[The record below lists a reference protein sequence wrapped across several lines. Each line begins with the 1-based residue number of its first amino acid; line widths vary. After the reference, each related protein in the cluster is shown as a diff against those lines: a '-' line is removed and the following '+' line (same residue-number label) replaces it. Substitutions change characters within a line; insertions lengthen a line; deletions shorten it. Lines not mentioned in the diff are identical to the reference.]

1 MKKSLIGVLMA
12 MVVLS
17 SVYCVAPAAAD
28 EDKIGGT
35 MKSIADSK
43 EPVTVQADSLR
54 YDRKTDTYFAEGHV
68 KISQKGYTLTSEKA
82 TLNEGTGD
90 AEATG
95 KARLVSP
102 DNVVFAEVIKVNFNT
117 KLGVIEQGNIFVKNG
132 NYRIKGNP
140 LKKVGDQE
148 YVITGGRFTTC
159 DAENPFWYMR
169 AKSLDVRMDRDV
181 FAKGAVFYIKGV
193 PILYMPY
200 VWLPMLKPRTSG
212 FMIPSGG
219 YNTKDGIRLIES
231 YYWAPV
237 DNFDSTLTL
246 DYRQLRG
253 LGVANE
259 LRYARNKDTK
269 LSLYGYWMDD
279 RLINADR
286 YNLTFKYQ
294 EVFAPDISGRADV
307 RLSDKNFFRDLTDT
321 TLERTQRALDSNI
334 WLTDRLGW
342 GRAYLF
348 GQYTEDLD
356 PTQNNDF
363 VVQRLPEA
371 GFNVV
376 KKQLLGQ
383 PLYFSLDS
391 AATNFYKVKGISGAR
406 FDAFPSLSC
415 DFNLAGINFE
425 PKVGYRETAYNLD
438 DNNSGAKFDPATGKK
453 DVFIDKNDT
462 ERGML
467 GAGIKLQTDLN
478 RLFLFGSGPLE
489 GVRHTLV
496 PTFAYNYVTSRGGKN
511 LPDFD
516 DLDTLDSEEV
526 LPAGSRIINALPP
539 RRSMITYS
547 LANRFVVKYRDGSEE
562 PRVDYLTVKLSQ
574 FYDFFGDTFIGTK
587 RRTFSSLYSEI
598 SYSSSLRLTL
608 NNDFR
613 YDFYQGSLR
622 SVDTDLRYDSKD
634 KLWHVGIG
642 QRYSLDAEQTF
653 MSPSRFDFFTPNT
666 DFYNN
671 FNINKAQEEGTVN
684 FLTVEGGVKIGSH
697 LDITTKLWYDWHT
710 GNFRETDG
718 TATYSSQCW
727 GLSFDYFNGPSRKQY
742 MVMLNLKGM
751 GNVKF

>member
-1 MKKSLIGVLMA
+1 MKSLFGVLMA
-12 MVVLS
+12 MVVFS
-17 SVYCVAPAAAD
+17 SIYFVLPAAAD
-28 EDKIGGT
+28 ETKIGGR

-43 EPVTVQADSLR
+43 EPVTIQADSLR
-54 YDRKTDTYFAEGHV
+54 YDRKTNTYFADGNV
-68 KISQKGYTLTSEKA
+68 KISQKDYTLTSLKA
-82 TLNEGTGD
+82 TLNEETGD
-90 AEATG
+90 AEAMG

-102 DNVVFAEVIKVNFNT
+102 DNVIFGEVIKVNFNT

-140 LKKVGDQE
+140 LEKVGDQE
-148 YVITGGRFTTC
+148 YVITGGGFTTC

-181 FAKGAVFYIKGV
+181 YAKGAVFYIKDIPV
-193 PILYMPY
+193 LYMPY

-219 YNTKDGIRLIES
+219 YNTKDGARFIES

-253 LGVANE
+253 LGVADE
-259 LRYARNKDTK
+259 IRYAQNKDTK
-269 LSLYGYWMDD
+269 LSLNGYYMDD
-279 RLINADR
+279 RLIDADR
-286 YNLTFKYQ
+286 YNLSLKYQ
-294 EVFAPDISGRADV
+294 EVFTPDISGRADIRV
-307 RLSDKNFFRDLTDT
+307 SDKNFFRDLTDT
-321 TLERTQRALDSNI
+321 TLERTQRALDSNV
-334 WLTDRLGW
+334 WLTDRWDW

-348 GQYTEDLD
+348 GQYSEDLD
-356 PTQNNDF
+356 PTQNNNF

-383 PLYFSLDS
+383 PFYFSLDS
-391 AATNFYKVKGISGAR
+391 SATNFYKLKGVSGAR
-406 FDAFPSLSC
+406 FDAFPSLSY

-425 PKVGYRETAYNLD
+425 PEVGYRETAYNLD
-438 DNNSGAKFDPATGKK
+438 DNNPDTKFDTATGKN
-453 DVFIDKNDT
+453 DLSIDKNDT
-462 ERGML
+462 ERGMF

-478 RLFLFGSGPLE
+478 RLFLFSGGPLE

-516 DLDTLDSEEV
+516 GVDTLDSEEV
-526 LPAGSRIINALPP
+526 LPTGSRINVLPP

-547 LANRFVVKYRDGSEE
+547 LANRFVLKYRDGSQV
-562 PRVDYLTVKLSQ
+562 PRVDYLTVKFSQ
-574 FYDFFGDTFIGTK
+574 FYDFFGDTFIGSK

-653 MSPSRFDFFTPNT
+653 MSPTRFDFFTPNT
-666 DFYNN
+666 DFFNN
-671 FNINKAQEEGTVN
+671 FNINKAQEESTVD

-697 LDITTKLWYDWHT
+697 WDITAKLWYDWHT

>member
-1 MKKSLIGVLMA
+1 MKSLLGVFMA
-12 MVVLS
+12 MLILS
-17 SVYCVAPAAAD
+17 SIYFVHPSAAD
-28 EDKIGGT
+28 EDKIGGR
-35 MKSIADSK
+35 MKSIADAK
-43 EPVTVQADSLR
+43 EPVSIQADTLR
-54 YDRKTDTYFAEGHV
+54 YDRNTNTYYADGHV
-68 KISQKGYTLTSEKA
+68 KISQKIYTLTSEKA
-82 TLNEGTGD
+82 ALNEETGD
-90 AEATG
+90 AVATG

-102 DNVVFAEVIKVNFNT
+102 DNVVFADVIKVNFNT

-140 LKKVGDQE
+140 LEKVGNQE
-148 YVITGGRFTTC
+148 YIITSGGFTTC
-159 DAENPFWYMR
+159 DAANPFWYMR
-169 AKSLDVRMDRDV
+169 AKSMDVRMDRDV

-193 PILYMPY
+193 PVLYMPY

-219 YNTKDGIRLIES
+219 YNTKDGVRFIES
-231 YYWAPV
+231 YYWAPLG
-237 DNFDSTLTL
+237 NFDSTLTL

-253 LGVANE
+253 LGVAGE
-259 LRYARNKDTK
+259 VRWAGNKDTK
-269 LSLYGYWMDD
+269 LSLYGYYMGD
-279 RLINADR
+279 RIVHDDR
-286 YNLTFKYQ
+286 YNLALKYQ
-294 EVFAPDISGRADV
+294 ELFAPDISGRADIN
-307 RLSDKNFFRDLTDT
+307 LSDKAFFRDLTDAT
-321 TLERTQRALDSNI
+321 RERTQRALDSNI
-334 WLTDRLGW
+334 WLTDRLDW

-348 GQYTEDLD
+348 GQYTEELD
-356 PTQNNDF
+356 PTQNNDA

-391 AATNFYKVKGISGAR
+391 AATNFYKIKGVSGAR
-406 FDAFPSLSC
+406 FDAFPSLSY
-415 DFNLAGINFE
+415 DFNLTGINFE
-425 PKVGYRETAYNLD
+425 PKVGYRETVYNLD
-438 DNNSGAKFDPATGKK
+438 DNTPTTKFDSEGNK
-453 DVFIDKNDT
+453 VLIDKSDT
-462 ERGML
+462 ERGMF

-478 RLFLFGSGPLE
+478 RLFLFSSGPLE

-516 DLDTLDSEEV
+516 DVDTLDSEEV
-526 LPAGSRIINALPP
+526 LPAGSRVINVLPA

-547 LANRFVVKYRDGSEE
+547 LANRFVLKYRDGSQE
-562 PRVDYLTVKLSQ
+562 PRVDYLTIKLSQ

-608 NNDFR
+608 NNDLR

-653 MSPSRFDFFTPNT
+653 MSPSRFDFFTPST
-666 DFYNN
+666 DFFNN
-671 FNINKAQEEGTVN
+671 FNIDKTPDKSTVN
-684 FLTVEGGVKIGSH
+684 FLTIEGGVKIGSH
-697 LDITTKLWYDWHT
+697 WDITAKLWYDWHT

>member
-1 MKKSLIGVLMA
+1 MKSLFGVLMA
-12 MVVLS
+12 MAVLAS
-17 SVYCVAPAAAD
+17 IYFAPPASAD

-35 MKSIADSK
+35 LKSIADAK
-43 EPVTVQADSLR
+43 EPVTIQADSLR
-54 YDRKTDTYFAEGHV
+54 FDRNTNTYFADGNV
-68 KISQKGYTLTSEKA
+68 KITQKDYTLTSEKA
-82 TLNEGTGD
+82 TLNEETGD
-90 AEATG
+90 AEARG

-102 DNVVFAEVIKVNFNT
+102 DNVVFADVIKVNFNT

-132 NYRIKGNP
+132 NYRIRGNP

-148 YVITGGRFTTC
+148 YIITGGGLTTC

-181 FAKGAVFYIKGV
+181 YAKGAVFYIKGIPV
-193 PILYMPY
+193 LYMPY

-219 YNTKDGIRLIES
+219 YNTTDGIRFVES
-231 YYWAPV
+231 YYWAPL

-253 LGVANE
+253 LGVADE
-259 LRYARNKDTK
+259 MRYAQDKDS
-269 LSLYGYWMDD
+269 LLRLYGYYMSD
-279 RLINADR
+279 RIVHGDR
-286 YNLTFKYQ
+286 YNLSLKYQ
-294 EVFAPDISGRADV
+294 EVFVPDISGRIDIN
-307 RLSDKNFFRDLTDT
+307 LSDKNFFRDLTDT
-321 TLERTQRALDSNI
+321 ARERTQRALDSNV
-334 WLTDRLGW
+334 WLTDRWDW

-348 GQYTEDLD
+348 GQYTEGLD
-356 PTQNNDF
+356 PTQNNDAI
-363 VVQRLPEA
+363 VQRLPEA

-391 AATNFYKVKGISGAR
+391 AATNFYKVKGVSGTR
-406 FDAFPSLSC
+406 FDAFPSLSY

-438 DNNSGAKFDPATGKK
+438 DNNPSAKLDPATGSS
-453 DVFIDKNDT
+453 VLLGKNDT
-462 ERGML
+462 ERGMF

-478 RLFLFGSGPLE
+478 KLFLFSGGPLE

-496 PTFAYNYVTSRGGKN
+496 PTFAYNYVASRGGKN
-511 LPDFD
+511 FPDFD
-516 DLDTLDSEEV
+516 GVDTLDNEEV
-526 LPAGSRIINALPP
+526 LPAGSRIINVLPP

-547 LANRFVVKYRDGSEE
+547 LANRFVLKYRDGSPD
-562 PRVDYLTVKLSQ
+562 PRVDYLTVKFSQ
-574 FYDFFGDTFIGTK
+574 FYDFYGDTFIGTT
-587 RRTFSSLYSEI
+587 RRNFSSLYSDI
-598 SYSSSLRLTL
+598 TYSSSLRLTL

-613 YDFYQGSLR
+613 YDFSQGSIR

-653 MSPSRFDFFTPNT
+653 MSPTRFDFFTPST

-671 FNINKAQEEGTVN
+671 FNIDKAQEESTVD
-684 FLTVEGGVKIGSH
+684 FLTLEGGVKIGSH
-697 LDITTKLWYDWHT
+697 WDITGKVWYDWHT

-718 TATYSSQCW
+718 TVTYSSQCW
-727 GLSFDYFNGPSRKQY
+727 GVSFDYFNGPNRKQY